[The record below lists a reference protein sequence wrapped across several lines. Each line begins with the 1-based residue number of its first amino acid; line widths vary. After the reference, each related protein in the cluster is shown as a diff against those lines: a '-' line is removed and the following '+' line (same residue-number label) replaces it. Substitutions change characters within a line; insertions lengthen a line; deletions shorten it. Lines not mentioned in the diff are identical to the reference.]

1 MVVPSTNYN
10 TAFGTLEPGLPRYR
24 AGFDRKENTYVA
36 NLINNSSAAPGEI
49 IFGGVMSGIK
59 GFYTTA
65 TFKTDLTTDFG
76 GEKQL
81 FSAASNYVSNNG
93 F

>member
-1 MVVPSTNYN
+1 
-10 TAFGTLEPGLPRYR
+10 
-24 AGFDRKENTYVA
+24 
-36 NLINNSSAAPGEI
+36 
-49 IFGGVMSGIK
+49 MSGIK

-65 TFKTDLTTDFG
+65 TFRTDAATDFG

-81 FSAASNYVSNNG
+81 FSVDSNYNSNNG